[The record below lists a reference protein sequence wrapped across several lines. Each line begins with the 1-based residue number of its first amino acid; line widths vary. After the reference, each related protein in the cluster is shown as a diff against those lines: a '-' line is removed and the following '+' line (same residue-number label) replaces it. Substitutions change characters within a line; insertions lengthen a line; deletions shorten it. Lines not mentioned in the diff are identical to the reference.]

1 MIARDSR
8 GRKPGTPDNSG
19 SAAPHA
25 RRVSLVPGRVPP
37 QIPGMPA
44 PHLSLSATPVLP

>member
-19 SAAPHA
+19 WATPHA
-25 RRVSLVPGRVPP
+25 KPVSLVPQRVPP

-44 PHLSLSATPVLP
+44 PQLFPLATPVLP